1 MTIFSHPKAV
11 TNMKDSFRA
20 VVYLKYGF
28 EKPISLH
35 RIKVITI
42 MIIVIIIIII
52 IIVIIIIIIIIF
64 PETRKYWVD
73 VQRGIVSYHGK
84 RVPLQL
90 WLAILLE
97 MVSR

>member
-1 MTIFSHPKAV
+1 MTIFPHPKAV

-42 MIIVIIIIII
+42 M